1 MKVLL
6 ASCQAKYILRVT
18 LNNFFM
24 SILVVKG
31 LIDNASFGFVMN
43 EKITM
48 FCGRG
53 MKRKRIN

>member
-1 MKVLL
+1 
-6 ASCQAKYILRVT
+6 
-18 LNNFFM
+18 M